1 MIDSHHHLLLLLS
14 PQNQCRDGSRT
25 NSLYPGP
32 STLLQIHTFSNKA
45 SPSKKISPIVEP
57 IKLIKFQLNERNSNS
72 IALNIER
79 FGYLHTII
87 H

>member
-1 MIDSHHHLLLLLS
+1 MIDSHHHLLLLLLS

-45 SPSKKISPIVEP
+45 LPQAKKKKKNFSPIVEP
-57 IKLIKFQLNERNSNS
+57 IKLIKSPTKRTE
-72 IALNIER
+72 
-79 FGYLHTII
+79 
-87 H
+87 

>member
-45 SPSKKISPIVEP
+45 PPQPKKKKKKNFSPIVEP
-57 IKLIKFQLNERNSNS
+57 IKLIKSPTKRTE
-72 IALNIER
+72 
-79 FGYLHTII
+79 
-87 H
+87 

>member
-45 SPSKKISPIVEP
+45 LPQAKKKKKNFSPIVEP
-57 IKLIKFQLNERNSNS
+57 IKLIKSPTKRTE
-72 IALNIER
+72 
-79 FGYLHTII
+79 
-87 H
+87 

>member
-1 MIDSHHHLLLLLS
+1 MIDSHHLLLLLLS

-45 SPSKKISPIVEP
+45 LPQAKKKKKNFSPIVEP
-57 IKLIKFQLNERNSNS
+57 IKLIKSPTKRTE
-72 IALNIER
+72 
-79 FGYLHTII
+79 
-87 H
+87 

>member
-32 STLLQIHTFSNKA
+32 STPLKNKIF
-45 SPSKKISPIVEP
+45 SKKPP
-57 IKLIKFQLNERNSNS
+57 PKQKKKKKKFLTNR
-72 IALNIER
+72 
-79 FGYLHTII
+79 
-87 H
+87 

>member
-1 MIDSHHHLLLLLS
+1 MIDSHHHLLLLLLS

-45 SPSKKISPIVEP
+45 LPQAKKKKKKISH
-57 IKLIKFQLNERNSNS
+57 QSLNQ
-72 IALNIER
+72 
-79 FGYLHTII
+79 
-87 H
+87 